1 VTFVGPG
8 NQKASSTKGKKKKK
22 AKVAVLSRVVVKGF
36 SFSIKVRVPARGRL
50 AVSGSGLKTM
60 RKQVRAGRSYKL
72 TLGLTARERRAL
84 TNKRKDRVKIMVHV
98 LYRPAAGSSSTAIV
112 PVTVKA

>member
-1 VTFVGPG
+1 M
-8 NQKASSTKGKKKKK
+8 KKMCTALLALVVPLAHAANGDYEKQPDGI
-22 AKVAVLSRVVVKGF
+22 VLLS
-36 SFSIKVRVPARGRL
+36 
-50 AVSGSGLKTM
+50 
-60 RKQVRAGRSYKL
+60 L

>member
-1 VTFVGPG
+1 M
-8 NQKASSTKGKKKKK
+8 
-22 AKVAVLSRVVVKGF
+22 
-36 SFSIKVRVPARGRL
+36 L
-50 AVSGSGLKTM
+50 AVSGSGLNTM